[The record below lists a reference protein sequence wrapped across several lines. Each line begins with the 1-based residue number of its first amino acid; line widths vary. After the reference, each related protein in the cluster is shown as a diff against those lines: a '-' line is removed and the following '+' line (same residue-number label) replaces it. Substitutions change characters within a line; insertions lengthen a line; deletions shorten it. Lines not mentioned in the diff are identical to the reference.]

1 MVHFLT
7 SPLQRIAGQ
16 VDFLG
21 RGCVG
26 VLPHQLLFERGS
38 FLSIE
43 IADPDYGLYDLL
55 FEV

>member
-43 IADPDYGLYDLL
+43 MANPDYGLYDLL